1 MRLRCILTAFGA
13 ALALTACAQNADHL
27 NTHYLDLFATRE
39 PTLTAF
45 TVCHGFGCTERSYAS
60 LSLAEWGKVRAEFRP
75 RPRNAKAERQQI
87 ARAVALMER
96 LVGPKT
102 GTAAHQWTHKNML
115 ILPNLGDTTQL
126 DCVDEAVNT
135 WTYMSM
141 MERGGL
147 LHFHRVADLSNA
159 GGLTDPN
166 MRNTAVLKEKGGGYY
181 AVDASLVDYG
191 KPPLV
196 MSLATWMGAWPP
208 ASSAAEAVAEAGE
221 ARPPH
226 KKSARGQA
234 AKRAVKRAK
243 PQARLTNS

>member
-1 MRLRCILTAFGA
+1 MRWRGVLAGLSV
-13 ALALTACAQNADHL
+13 ALAASACAENANHL
-27 NTHYLDLFATRE
+27 NTHYLSRFATPD
-39 PTLTAF
+39 PTLADF
-45 TVCHGFGCTERSYAS
+45 TVCHGFGCTERSHAS
-60 LSLAEWGKVRAEFRP
+60 LTLAQWQKVRAEFRP
-75 RPRNAKAERQQI
+75 RAKSAKAERQQI

-96 LVGPKT
+96 LVGPQT

-135 WTYMSM
+135 WTYMTM

-166 MRNTAVLKEKGGGYY
+166 MRNTAVLQEKSGGYY

-191 KPPLV
+191 VPPMV
-196 MSLATWMGAWPP
+196 MPLATWMGSWPP
-208 ASSAAEAVAEAGE
+208 KAVASETPAKPKAHRPARSHRHEQSAKTGKPP
-221 ARPPH
+221 ARP
-226 KKSARGQA
+226 A
-234 AKRAVKRAK
+234 
-243 PQARLTNS
+243 NS